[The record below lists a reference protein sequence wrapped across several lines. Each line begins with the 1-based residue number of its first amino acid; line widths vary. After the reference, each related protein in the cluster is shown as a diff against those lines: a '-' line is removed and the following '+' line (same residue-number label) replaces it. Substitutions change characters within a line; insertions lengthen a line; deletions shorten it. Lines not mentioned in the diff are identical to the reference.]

1 MISRLAELTN
11 PWNWF
16 PVTRQQFPKRKFIYH
31 VGPTNSGKTKHALEV
46 LKRAESGCYL
56 SPLRMLTME
65 VHKGLTEGYKDEET
79 GFFKDGIVCNLKTG
93 PYRQIS
99 KYATHV
105 ASVIDMCNYE
115 DEYDVAVIDEV

>member
-1 MISRLAELTN
+1 M
-11 PWNWF
+11 
-16 PVTRQQFPKRKFIYH
+16 
-31 VGPTNSGKTKHALEV
+31 

-65 VHKGLTEGYKDEET
+65 VHKGLTEGYRDEET

-115 DEYDVAVIDEV
+115 EEYDVAVIDEVQMIADPERGSHWTNAILGLKAHEIHLCGD